1 MLGNHNIN
9 KKIIYKWQYTRIM
22 DECVKSGAKGG
33 GCAAN
38 NKPDNDFAR
47 QDESV
52 KFESFS
58 KLPIFLLPGLHV
70 SDV

>member
-1 MLGNHNIN
+1 
-9 KKIIYKWQYTRIM
+9 M
-22 DECVKSGAKGG
+22 DECVKSGAKVG
-33 GCAAN
+33 GCEAN
-38 NKPDNDFAR
+38 KKPDNDFAR